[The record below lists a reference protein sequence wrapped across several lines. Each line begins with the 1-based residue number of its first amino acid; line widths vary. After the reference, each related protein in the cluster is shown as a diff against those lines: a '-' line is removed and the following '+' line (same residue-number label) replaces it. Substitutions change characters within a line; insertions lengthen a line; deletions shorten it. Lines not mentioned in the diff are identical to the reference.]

1 MPWVASLALIGTLS
15 IAGLP
20 PLNGFVS
27 EWLLLQSFLF
37 TPQLPNAFL
46 NMLIPLGAA
55 ALALAVALSAY
66 VMVKFYGVIFLGQP
80 REPSLVSARD
90 ANWLER
96 LGLIWLAA
104 GCILVGA
111 LPQLVLRAIAPVT
124 AKLLGDTVKSSST
137 FWSIAPIA
145 QEQASYSGLIL
156 LAGILSV
163 VAVTFVCVRLLAH
176 GRIRRTDAWDCGYPW
191 QTSRMQD
198 TAEGFGQPIRH
209 LFGTFFRMERD
220 MPSASDTAPRYRIY
234 IEDRLWRSVYLP
246 IARGVQK
253 LSDAIGF
260 LQGGRLSIY
269 LLYSFLTLLAL
280 LVFVL

>member
-1 MPWVASLALIGTLS
+1 
-15 IAGLP
+15 
-20 PLNGFVS
+20 
-27 EWLLLQSFLF
+27 
-37 TPQLPNAFL
+37 
-46 NMLIPLGAA
+46 MLIPLGAA